1 MTEGYRMR
9 VHRARE
15 ILRQE
20 IIKEKEERKKNE
32 SNWYY
37 SASFVP
43 KELKM
48 SSKKKRFEKGHKK
61 KNKYAFGS
69 KKDKK
74 WNTN

>member
-32 SNWYY
+32 SN
-37 SASFVP
+37 
-43 KELKM
+43 
-48 SSKKKRFEKGHKK
+48 
-61 KNKYAFGS
+61 
-69 KKDKK
+69 
-74 WNTN
+74 